1 MWPGPFRERSWRGQF
16 APGRD
21 HAVDAADGTGA
32 GGMDVGEGGGDS
44 LPVLAA
50 LVAMTAGSGA
60 APLPL
65 PRAEGGVRRKKAG
78 WLGQLIEGFR
88 FFRLSPLFLWTG
100 LLMTRSTSAPGR
112 FFR

>member
-1 MWPGPFRERSWRGQF
+1 
-16 APGRD
+16 
-21 HAVDAADGTGA
+21 
-32 GGMDVGEGGGDS
+32 MDVGEGGGDS